1 MRTALFIL
9 TILLLLPFSVRAAP
23 GDYCVSGNDSLI
35 PVPCFFETDQ
45 GLAGAG
51 SFSEVVV
58 AVIQIL
64 LYIVASISV
73 LFLIIGGFRY
83 VTAHGN
89 EEQAEA
95 AKKTIIHSI
104 IGLIIVILS
113 FAIIAI
119 ITNILVAGQL

>member
-1 MRTALFIL
+1 MRTVIFIL
-9 TILLLLPFSVRAAP
+9 VILLLLPLGAQAAV
-23 GDYCVSGNDSLI
+23 GDYCGNDLVS
-35 PVPCFFETDQ
+35 VPCFFGDE
-45 GLAGAG
+45 GLAGAN
-51 SFSEVVV
+51 SFGELVI

-89 EEQAEA
+89 EEAAEG
-95 AKKTIIHSI
+95 AKKTMIHAI
-104 IGLIIVILS
+104 IGLIVVILS
-113 FAIIAI
+113 FAVIAI